1 MALTVP
7 LFGSDSV
14 QFSNWKKCL
23 VQPPILLLKTP
34 IVVKSWGKERE
45 RERRKERETHR
56 QTLIQCGLMSK
67 KDI

>member
-14 QFSNWKKCL
+14 QFSNWNKCL

-45 RERRKERETHR
+45 GQTDRHLFNVASLVRK
-56 QTLIQCGLMSK
+56 IFNGV
-67 KDI
+67 